1 MATSKVASSSSN
13 KAKTKPPKS
22 KKKAAPTSKRLSTSE
37 RVELVKHKVA
47 NPNLSQSELCR
58 WVSEQ
63 FGKSIGQP
71 AISAILSRKDELLSS
86 TFKHSIVRFANKAG
100 RIKDVDRHVYEWFLK
115 FERKV
120 AMSGQIVGVTATSG
134 ESGRS
139 RKMCSWSKRELKQ
152 EETTAAMEE
161 GNDQGEEEEE
171 DEDEDEEIEVEDEVE
186 VIDAPSV
193 KLELSDTGEVIDQ
206 RAERDLAA
214 AVDRLKIHSAM
225 DLDFILNPPGENDEP
240 IITEADEIN
249 GIIELLQQSS
259 TEEEPEATLME
270 QPKVSL
276 LKGLSAAKALRVWM
290 DQQDDLS
297 PEQSVRTRLA
307 LRAIERAIRTRQ
319 TKSAKQTSI
328 TQFFASSRAG
338 PSSSSSRS

>member
-1 MATSKVASSSSN
+1 MVKPSTIQNCWRHCDIRGVRQEEEDVQLEQAGAQAGGDNSSSQN
-13 KAKTKPPKS
+13 A
-22 KKKAAPTSKRLSTSE
+22 
-37 RVELVKHKVA
+37 
-47 NPNLSQSELCR
+47 
-58 WVSEQ
+58 
-63 FGKSIGQP
+63 
-71 AISAILSRKDELLSS
+71 
-86 TFKHSIVRFANKAG
+86 
-100 RIKDVDRHVYEWFLK
+100 DVDI
-115 FERKV
+115 
-120 AMSGQIVGVTATSG
+120 Q
-134 ESGRS
+134 
-139 RKMCSWSKRELKQ
+139 
-152 EETTAAMEE
+152 MEE
-161 GNDQGEEEEE
+161 GNDQGEEDEEEE
-171 DEDEDEEIEVEDEVE
+171 DDEEEEEIEVEDEDDEDEVE

-214 AVDRLKIHSAM
+214 AIDRLKIHSAM

-240 IITEADEIN
+240 IITEADAIN

-259 TEEEPEATLME
+259 TEEEPEVTLME

-276 LKGLSAAKALRVWM
+276 LEGLSAAKALGVWV